1 MEKKKDKFDFLE
13 QNDLLALDFEEV
25 TPTSPM
31 YFLLPIKKNMETE
44 FGQGFSVEELFIKK
58 ALGICTKRDSIA
70 YQDNLSD
77 IKSIIEDFKFLEES
91 EIKKKYNITKES
103 RDQKVA
109 YAQRNVKE
117 FGIKDEFF
125 KKALVRPFDS
135 RFTYFTNKS
144 KGFIAFPVYDT
155 MRHLAHQDQSKN
167 LGLIIGKSGNAVG
180 DMPWNLCFVTNT
192 IVDLNIFYRGGGY
205 VYPLYVDTSNAVNQG
220 NSSTQELGDEKETII
235 SNLNGDIIKKLA
247 DCLGVK
253 PSPEDLLDYIYA
265 ILHSSNYRE
274 KFKEQLKYQFPRI
287 PYPQNEEEFKKIVS
301 LGNYLHHLHLMDN
314 TVTWNAKSQFPFKGN
329 GSSIIVKPQWK
340 DGKVYINKEN
350 YYDNVPEE
358 IWQYYIGGYQI
369 AEKWLK
375 DRKGTE
381 LDFNAIIHYSNIL
394 YVLKQTIFLSKE
406 IDKIYI

>member
-1 MEKKKDKFDFLE
+1 MR
-13 QNDLLALDFEEV
+13 
-25 TPTSPM
+25 TH
-31 YFLLPIKKNMETE
+31 
-44 FGQGFSVEELFIKK
+44 
-58 ALGICTKRDSIA
+58 RDNIA
-70 YQDNLSD
+70 YQANLSD

-135 RFTYFTNKS
+135 KFTYFTNRS

-155 MRHLAHQDQSKN
+155 MRHLAHKDQSKN
-167 LGLIIGKSGNAVG
+167 LGLIIGKSGNVVG

-205 VYPLYVDTSNAVNQG
+205 VYPLYVDTSKAVNQG
-220 NSSTQELGDEKETII
+220 DSSTQELSDEKETII
-235 SNLNGDIIKKLA
+235 SNLNGDIIKKLS
-247 DCLGVK
+247 DCLGVE
-253 PSPEDLLDYIYA
+253 PFPEDLLDYIYA

-287 PYPQNEEEFKKIVS
+287 PYPKNEEEFKKLAS
-301 LGNYLHHLHLMDN
+301 LGNHLRHLHLMDN
-314 TVTWNAKSQFPFKGN
+314 TATWNAKSQFPFKGN

-340 DGKVYINKEN
+340 DDKVYINKEN
-350 YYDNVPEE
+350 YYDNVPEVV
-358 IWQYYIGGYQI
+358 WRYYIGGYQI

-375 DRKGTE
+375 VSKGRE
-381 LDFNAIIHYSNIL
+381 LDFNAIIHYANIL
-394 YVLKQTIFLSKE
+394 YVLTQTIYLSKE